1 MKGGNVNL
9 MELFNQRVHL
19 SWRSPREF
27 SLGFACDFVLSS
39 FLNSPGH
46 TFDLRRGGES
56 SLAYLGCTN
65 PSWLPVPSTSGPKY
79 IYYSAHRVLRQ
90 FGFDQDIPSVFKEVV
105 PSLSSLNPFLRL
117 QAFSYWSRM
126 SPYFVVPNSQR
137 VVFTSIGFIGYWRR
151 IQKSFLDFVGSGIIG
166 RVPDLD
172 LDLFSIP
179 SYNKHLALPTAGV
192 VLAAI
197 SSKTGFME

>member
-1 MKGGNVNL
+1 M
-9 MELFNQRVHL
+9 
-19 SWRSPREF
+19 
-27 SLGFACDFVLSS
+27 
-39 FLNSPGH
+39 
-46 TFDLRRGGES
+46 
-56 SLAYLGCTN
+56 
-65 PSWLPVPSTSGPKY
+65 
-79 IYYSAHRVLRQ
+79 
-90 FGFDQDIPSVFKEVV
+90 
-105 PSLSSLNPFLRL
+105 
-117 QAFSYWSRM
+117 
-126 SPYFVVPNSQR
+126 VPNSQR
-137 VVFTSIGFIGYWRR
+137 AVFTSIGFIGYWRR

>member
-1 MKGGNVNL
+1 M
-9 MELFNQRVHL
+9 

-27 SLGFACDFVLSS
+27 SLGFSCDFVLSS

-90 FGFDQDIPSVFKEVV
+90 FGFDQDILSVFKEVV
-105 PSLSSLNPFLRL
+105 PSLSSPNPFLRL
-117 QAFSYWSRM
+117 QAFSYWSRR

-137 VVFTSIGFIGYWRR
+137 AVFTSIGFIGYWRR